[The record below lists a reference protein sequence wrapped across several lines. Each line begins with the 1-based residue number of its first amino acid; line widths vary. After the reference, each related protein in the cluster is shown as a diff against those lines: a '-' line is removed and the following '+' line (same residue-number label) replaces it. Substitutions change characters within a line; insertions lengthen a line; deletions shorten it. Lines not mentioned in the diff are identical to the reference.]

1 MSIWVFLNFT
11 FRRVQKNERK
21 KIKKMTVCKAFYRF
35 AFFFWSFGIRLF
47 FLVRFW
53 SSDSPF
59 FFGQPCI
66 YVKGTNP
73 YYLAVPD

>member
-35 AFFFWSFGIRLF
+35 AFFFGLLAFAFFFWSVFGVPIRLF
-47 FLVRFW
+47 FL
-53 SSDSPF
+53 DDPE
-59 FFGQPCI
+59 
-66 YVKGTNP
+66 YAYT
-73 YYLAVPD
+73 